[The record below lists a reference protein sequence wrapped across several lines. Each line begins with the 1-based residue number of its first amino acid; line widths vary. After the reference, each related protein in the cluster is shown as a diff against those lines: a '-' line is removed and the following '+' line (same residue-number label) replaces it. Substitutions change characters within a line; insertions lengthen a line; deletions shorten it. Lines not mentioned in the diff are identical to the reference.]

1 MTSIQALCY
10 ISSAFINDAILLFKR
25 KQQSQNNLSKFLRS
39 FGGHVDTDQFI
50 ALERKRFEDML
61 PSGSSLESMIATAFI
76 TDINCPK
83 SFNVNTTVFLRDL
96 WTFVINRVSIKYD
109 TDETARICEAVNF
122 FVAYE
127 FTKFQSS
134 LLSAPMQLNQEPE

>member
-1 MTSIQALCY
+1 MTSMQALCY

-25 KQQSQNNLSKFLRS
+25 KQQSRSNLSKFLRS
-39 FGGHVDTDQFI
+39 FRGHVDTDQFI

-61 PSGSSLESMIATAFI
+61 PVGASLESMIATAFI
-76 TDINCPK
+76 TDINCSR
-83 SFNVNTTVFLRDL
+83 SFNINTTAFIRDL
-96 WTFVINRVSIKYD
+96 WTFVINRVAIQYN

-127 FTKFQSS
+127 LTKFQSS
-134 LLSAPMQLNQEPE
+134 LLSSPMQSNPEPE